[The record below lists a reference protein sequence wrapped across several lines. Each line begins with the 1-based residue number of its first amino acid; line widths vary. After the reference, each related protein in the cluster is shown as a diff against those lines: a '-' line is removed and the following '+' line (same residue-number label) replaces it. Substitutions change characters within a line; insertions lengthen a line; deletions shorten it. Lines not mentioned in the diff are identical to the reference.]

1 MALKATIFKADLNI
15 SDMDRG
21 YYASHSLTIA
31 QHPSETEERMMLRV
45 AVFALHAS
53 EQLAFTKGISED
65 DEPDLWQKNYSD
77 EIELW
82 IELGEPDEK
91 RLRKACGRA
100 EQVWVY
106 SYGGRGADIWWQ
118 QTETKTTR
126 FANLAVASIDSDTLA
141 ELVKLIQRGM
151 QLQATI
157 QDGQLWLSDSVHNVL
172 VERRM
177 LKAL

>member
-45 AVFALHAS
+45 AVFALHAG
-53 EQLAFTKGISED
+53 EMLAFTKGISED

-82 IELGEPDEK
+82 IDLGEPDEK
-91 RLRKACGRA
+91 RLRKACGRS

-106 SYGGRGADIWWQ
+106 SYGGRAADIWWQ
-118 QTETKTTR
+118 QMESKTQR
-126 FANLAVASIDSDTLA
+126 FANLAVASISTDTLA
-141 ELVKLIQRGM
+141 ELTKLTQRGM

-157 QDGQLWLSDSVHNVL
+157 QDGQLWLSDNVSNVL
-172 VERRM
+172 VERQM

>member
-15 SDMDRG
+15 SDLDRG

-31 QHPSETEERMMLRV
+31 QHPSETEERMMLRL

-53 EQLAFTKGISED
+53 ETLAFTKGISED

-100 EQVWVY
+100 GEVWVY
-106 SYGGRGADIWWQ
+106 SYGGRAADIWWQ
-118 QTETKTTR
+118 QTENKTHR
-126 FANLAVASIDSDTLA
+126 FENLAIASISSETLS
-141 ELVKLIQRGM
+141 ELVKLVQRGM

-157 QDGQLWLSDSVHNVL
+157 QDGQLWLSDSAHNVL